1 MRLLTPIHSLT
12 LALAAALLS
21 ACAQVPVAAID
32 VNRQVSVGIA
42 ALGSNGQD
50 LVNAWE
56 ETAFAVIDE
65 RWGTLYKK
73 AEIDFRAKRRI
84 APDAALSAAQ
94 QEDLAG
100 LATLVRD
107 QARQRIAAKARE
119 MRQVLAA
126 NTRGTLEANDSI
138 TQLLISANAVLSQQ
152 QSALKQVGEQLRIPS
167 DVTKF
172 VVELVQP

>member
-1 MRLLTPIHSLT
+1 MTRIRTPALL
-12 LALAAALLS
+12 LAASLFG

-32 VNRQVSVGIA
+32 VNRQVGVGIA
-42 ALGSNGQD
+42 ALGNNGQD

-56 ETAFAVIDE
+56 ATAFAVIDE

-73 AEIDFRAKRRI
+73 AEIDFRAKRQI
-84 APDAALSAAQ
+84 ARDAPLSAAQ

-107 QARQRIAAKARE
+107 QARGKISARANE
-119 MRQVLAA
+119 MRKVLAS
-126 NTRGTLEANDSI
+126 NTRNTQEANDSL

-152 QSALKQVGEQLRIPS
+152 QSALKQVGEQLRIPADLS
-167 DVTKF
+167 QFVT
-172 VVELVQP
+172 ELMQP